1 MKYIFYQKTKKIQLI
16 RPIICLNRF
25 EIFKLSKFWDLPV
38 NIDLTNKLILFR
50 RNRLRNQILPILR
63 FLFNPKIEQAFSRFI
78 QDLNL
83 DQFYFN
89 NQLRQHINFIQIYR
103 IKFKKSKLKKIN
115 YFFSYLPI
123 SLQKRIFKQILKI
136 YLKEIT
142 YKEIELIFELNILKN
157 KQK

>member
-63 FLFNPKIEQAFSRFI
+63 FFFNPKIEQAFSRFI

-103 IKFKKSKLKKIN
+103 IKFKKYKLKKIN

-142 YKEIELIFELNILKN
+142 YKEIELILELNILKN
-157 KQK
+157 K

>member
-25 EIFKLSKFWDLPV
+25 EIFKLSKFWNLPV
-38 NIDLTNKLILFR
+38 NIDSTNKLTIFR
-50 RNRLRNQILPILR
+50 RNRLRNQILPILK
-63 FLFNPKIEQAFSRFI
+63 FFFNPKIEKAISRFI
-78 QDLNL
+78 KDLNL

-89 NQLRQHINFIQIYR
+89 NQLKQHINLIQIYR
-103 IKFKKSKLKKIN
+103 IQFKKSKLKKIN

-123 SLQKRIFKQILKI
+123 NLQKKMFKQILKI

-142 YKEIELIFELNILKN
+142 STEIDLILELNIFKN
-157 KQK
+157 K